1 MTLRQ
6 IPIVLFYRDGKRL
19 CRVYADHR
27 LTGLQVFRNV
37 QWIDVD
43 FAMKEQVIR
52 EDFCSALHERLASDC
67 DIRMNVV

>member
-6 IPIVLFYRDGKRL
+6 LPIVLFFRQGRYL
-19 CRVYADHR
+19 CRAYADHQFS
-27 LTGLQVFRNV
+27 GLQVFCNV
-37 QWIDVD
+37 RWEHVD

-67 DIRMNVV
+67 DARMNVV

>member
-6 IPIVLFYRDGKRL
+6 IPIVLFYTDGKRL
-19 CRVYADHR
+19 CRVYVDHR
-27 LTGLQVFRNV
+27 LTGIQVFRNV

-43 FAMKEQVIR
+43 FGMKEQVIR

-67 DIRMNVV
+67 DTRMNVV